1 MAKIRFG
8 IVGTGGR
15 GLRAFG
21 ANLRQRFAD
30 DTTVVALADRDPTR
44 LRYAAGKLGVERT
57 YDTAA
62 GLIADRDV
70 DVVVIT
76 TPDATHAEIALE
88 AIDAGKHVI
97 CEKPLATTIEDCN
110 RVRAAAA
117 RSDHLFMVGF
127 VLRYVP
133 FFRTL
138 RAAVVDGAI
147 GTPLLVNAAD
157 NRVGA
162 DYFRRWHRLRRNSGG
177 LLVHKSCHTLDI
189 VNWLLDRR
197 PVSVSAT
204 GGVAVFTPKDWA
216 GERCLTCPAKDTCPE
231 FLDITQGELGRMY
244 YEAEATS
251 GYVRDVCVFN
261 SEKDTVD
268 HAAVSIEYA
277 DGVRASYSLCLFASY
292 NRREMSVWGADG
304 KAEGSEDGADVVVT
318 SRRND
323 GEDRHRVAAV
333 EGGHAGGDLG
343 LLADALAALK
353 GEREPSADLEAG
365 YWSAVLGIAAEQSVA
380 QGGRRMDLAELGVT
394 TDPS

>member
-15 GLRAFG
+15 GLRSFG
-21 ANLRQRFAD
+21 ANLRQHFAD

-44 LRYAAGKLGVERT
+44 LRYAAEQLGVERT
-57 YDTAA
+57 YGAA
-62 GLIADRDV
+62 AELIGDRDV

-76 TPDATHAEIALE
+76 TPDATHVEIALE
-88 AIDAGKHVI
+88 AIAAGKHVI

-117 RSDHLFMVGF
+117 RSNRVFMVGF

-133 FFRTL
+133 FYRTM

-147 GTPLLVNAAD
+147 GAPLLINAAD
-157 NRVGA
+157 NRRGA
-162 DYFRRWHRLRRNSGG
+162 DYFRRWHRLRSNSGG
-177 LLVHKSCHTLDI
+177 LLVHKSCHLLDI
-189 VNWLLDRR
+189 VNWVIDRR
-197 PVSVSAT
+197 PVSVSAS

-231 FLDITQGELGRMY
+231 YLDITQGELGRMY

-277 DGVRASYSLCLFASY
+277 DGVRATYSLCLFASY
-292 NRREMSVWGADG
+292 DRRDVSVWGAEG
-304 KAEGSEDGADVVVT
+304 KAEGSEDGVDVVVT
-318 SRRND
+318 SRRHD
-323 GEDRHRVAAV
+323 REDRHRVKAAK
-333 EGGHAGGDLG
+333 GGHGGGDLG

-353 GEREPSADLEAG
+353 DRREPSADLEAG
-365 YWSAVLGIAAEQSVA
+365 YWSAVLGIAAEESVA
-380 QGGRRMDLAELGVT
+380 QGGRRLDLAELGVT
-394 TDPS
+394 TDPT